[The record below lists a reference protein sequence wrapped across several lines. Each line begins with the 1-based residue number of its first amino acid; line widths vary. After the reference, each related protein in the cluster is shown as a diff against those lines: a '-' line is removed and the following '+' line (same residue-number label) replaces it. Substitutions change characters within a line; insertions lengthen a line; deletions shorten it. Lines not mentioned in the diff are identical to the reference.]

1 MSDIQGGTTEEGIH
15 LGAIVGP
22 VDLLQRCY
30 TGLEIRDDVL
40 WLNPRL
46 PDKHLKSFAFSIR
59 YRDRWLTIEVTHER
73 LKVLFRGGWEK
84 TAKIVCRG
92 DESVLEPGDAAEFL
106 L

>member
-1 MSDIQGGTTEEGIH
+1 MRLNEGTAQLSSPCWTAG
-15 LGAIVGP
+15 
-22 VDLLQRCY
+22 LLFPQAQRCY

-59 YRDRWLTIEVTHER
+59 YRGRWLTIEVTHER